1 MKRADVDVRRRGIL
15 LIVGVGVL
23 TAVGIVAFLA
33 QRRPADPPAP
43 PALVAKVADVS
54 TTPLAVQVVMQRGS
68 DRVLQREQLGFGR
81 CSSGT
86 MGCPATLELRPVTVF
101 LVRDDIGA
109 LHAFVGEDPRN
120 GCALE
125 WMPLPPDPNGSWFID
140 GVRVDAVFHDVCHGS
155 LYDRRGRRIGG
166 PSPWDLNALTVEE
179 RGGDLYV
186 DPSRIVV
193 GRR

>member
-1 MKRADVDVRRRGIL
+1 MRRRGVPLIL
-15 LIVGVGVL
+15 AVGILI
-23 TAVGIVAFLA
+23 AVGIVAFLA
-33 QRRPADPPAP
+33 QRPPADPPPP

-54 TTPLAVQVVMQRGS
+54 SIPLAVQVVMRRGS

-86 MGCPATLELRPVTVF
+86 MGCPATLELRPVAVF

-125 WMPLPPDPNGSWFID
+125 WMPLPDRNWFID

-155 LYDRRGRRIGG
+155 VYDRRGRLIGG
-166 PSPWDLNALTVEE
+166 PSPWDLNALTIEDRDGE
-179 RGGDLYV
+179 LWV

-193 GRR
+193 GCRECRR